1 MTEDLDQKNAKLK
14 EQPFISH
21 LVELRDRLIRI
32 VIVVLLIFFGLFPF
46 ANDIYVM
53 VADPLM
59 VHLPEGTSM
68 IATEVASPFLTPFK
82 LCLVL
87 AIFVSMPFS
96 LYQLWSFV
104 APGLY
109 KHEKRMIVPLV
120 VSSTIL
126 FYAGMIFAY
135 YVVFPL
141 IFGFLTSAAP
151 EGITVATDIGKYLDF
166 VLTLFFA
173 FGLAFEV
180 PIATIILVSM
190 GITTPDSLVEKRPYI
205 VVGAFVVGMFL
216 TPPDVVSQT
225 LLALPM
231 LILFE
236 LGVFF
241 SRLMGKRDAVEDECD
256 DESLDVADGD
266 ESESEEDELEDDML
280 SLEGEEAFDKTRYS
294 EMSEEEL
301 DEEYGNTEE
310 ESDKDNQ
317 R

>member
-1 MTEDLDQKNAKLK
+1 
-14 EQPFISH
+14 
-21 LVELRDRLIRI
+21 
-32 VIVVLLIFFGLFPF
+32 
-46 ANDIYVM
+46 
-53 VADPLM
+53 M

-236 LGVFF
+236 MGVFF
-241 SRLMGKRDAVEDECD
+241 SRLMGKQDAVEDECD
-256 DESLDVADGD
+256 ASPDVADED
-266 ESESEEDELEDDML
+266 ESELEDDELEEDML

-301 DEEYGNTEE
+301 DEEYGNTED

>member
-1 MTEDLDQKNAKLK
+1 
-14 EQPFISH
+14 
-21 LVELRDRLIRI
+21 
-32 VIVVLLIFFGLFPF
+32 
-46 ANDIYVM
+46 
-53 VADPLM
+53 
-59 VHLPEGTSM
+59 
-68 IATEVASPFLTPFK
+68 
-82 LCLVL
+82 
-87 AIFVSMPFS
+87 
-96 LYQLWSFV
+96 
-104 APGLY
+104 
-109 KHEKRMIVPLV
+109 MIVPLV

-301 DEEYGNTEE
+301 DEEYGNTED

>member
-1 MTEDLDQKNAKLK
+1 M
-14 EQPFISH
+14 
-21 LVELRDRLIRI
+21 
-32 VIVVLLIFFGLFPF
+32 
-46 ANDIYVM
+46 
-53 VADPLM
+53 
-59 VHLPEGTSM
+59 
-68 IATEVASPFLTPFK
+68 
-82 LCLVL
+82 
-87 AIFVSMPFS
+87 
-96 LYQLWSFV
+96 
-104 APGLY
+104 
-109 KHEKRMIVPLV
+109 
-120 VSSTIL
+120 
-126 FYAGMIFAY
+126 
-135 YVVFPL
+135 
-141 IFGFLTSAAP
+141 
-151 EGITVATDIGKYLDF
+151 
-166 VLTLFFA
+166 
-173 FGLAFEV
+173 
-180 PIATIILVSM
+180 
-190 GITTPDSLVEKRPYI
+190 
-205 VVGAFVVGMFL
+205 VGAFVVGMFL

-301 DEEYGNTEE
+301 DEEYGNTED